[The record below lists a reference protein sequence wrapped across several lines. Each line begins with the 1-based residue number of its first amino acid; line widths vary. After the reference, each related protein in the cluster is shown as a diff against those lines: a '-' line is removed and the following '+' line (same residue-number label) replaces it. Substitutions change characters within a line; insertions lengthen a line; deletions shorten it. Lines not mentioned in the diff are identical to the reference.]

1 MVLEAV
7 AALLV
12 GLFALWIVLQP
23 ILLPHDVAPPA
34 YEPPDPS
41 ETRRGVALTA
51 LKELDFD
58 HATGK
63 ISDDDYRL
71 LRERYT
77 AEALAALREEEGEA
91 RAPAAAPS
99 SADEPASDARAAAS
113 VAEADLEAM
122 IAARVRAT
130 AAGAAGAAAGLVCRR
145 HGRRPEADAVFCS
158 ECGEPLA
165 TGCGSCGAA
174 APPDA
179 RFCERCGTPMAA

>member
-12 GLFALWIVLQP
+12 GLFVLWIVLQP
-23 ILLPHDVAPPA
+23 ILLPHDVEPPA

-41 ETRRGVALTA
+41 ETPRGVALAA

-63 ISDDDYRL
+63 VSDADYEL
-71 LRERYT
+71 LRQRYT
-77 AEALAALREEEGEA
+77 TEALAALRDEEGEA
-91 RAPAAAPS
+91 RAPAAPGPPG
-99 SADEPASDARAAAS
+99 PA

-122 IAARVRAT
+122 IAARVRA
-130 AAGAAGAAAGLVCRR
+130 ASSGAAGAAAGLVCRR
-145 HGRRPEADAVFCS
+145 HGRRPEPDAVFCS

-165 TGCGSCGAA
+165 TGCGSCGAP